1 MWINFRWITKN
12 GKETIISF
20 TRDAYLLARVGSS
33 QTSCELDTVLV
44 VNKTKTR
51 VSMQLFSSMYRK
63 IDELTKPD
71 HDECYKENR
80 VDDAGEH
87 WFPGCWGGGGVELGY
102 ILDLSRHS
110 AK

>member
-1 MWINFRWITKN
+1 MDYKN

-20 TRDAYLLARVGSS
+20 TRDTYLLARVGSS
-33 QTSCELDTVLV
+33 QTSCELDIVLV

-51 VSMQLFSSMYRK
+51 VSMQLFSSMYKK

-71 HDECYKENR
+71 HDECYKENTEWMMQGSIGSQG
-80 VDDAGEH
+80 V
-87 WFPGCWGGGGVELGY
+87 GGGAIGY
-102 ILDLSRHS
+102 ILVLSRHS